1 MAGVVVVNQPPV
13 TLYDSSG
20 NEIGPAKETT
30 LATRA
35 SEATLATRATEA
47 TLATRASEATLE
59 AARLLLVALEG
70 KDFATQTTLAT
81 RSSEATLEAAR
92 VLLVSLDGKD
102 FATQATLATRASEAT
117 LATRASEA
125 TLEASRVLLASLDG
139 KDFATETTQV
149 ALGVILSALETKVA
163 TEATLAT
170 RATEATLASRAS
182 ETTLASIKDTA
193 GIKKITDPLPAGT
206 NEVGKAAQGT
216 KGLGTNA
223 WPVQMYDGAGNP
235 VTITDDAGVYRV
247 EITGKVQTVGA
258 IPPPSTTPVQVSADT
273 PLSVGTHDTTFLIPT
288 GETFYLQSITAG
300 NEDPTKGAV
309 TEVIY
314 DNGTE
319 HLIERVY
326 TAGQTITIGF
336 PDLDNARDGTLM
348 VGTGT
353 ETIIVRRTKYS
364 GSNIAIDSEIRGY
377 TV

>member
-35 SEATLATRATEA
+35 SEATLATRGTEA

-70 KDFATQTTLAT
+70 KDFATQATLAT

-92 VLLVSLDGKD
+92 LLLVSLDAKD
-102 FATQATLATRASEAT
+102 FATATN
-117 LATRASEA
+117 
-125 TLEASRVLLASLDG
+125 
-139 KDFATETTQV
+139 QV
-149 ALGVILSALETKVA
+149 AIGVILTALETKVA

-170 RATEATLASRAS
+170 RATEATLATRAT

-206 NEVGKAAQGT
+206 NEVGKVAQGT

-235 VTITDDAGVYRV
+235 VTITNDAGVYRV

-258 IPPPSTTPVQVSADT
+258 IPPPSTSPVQVSADT
-273 PLSVGTHDTTFLIPT
+273 PLTVGSHDTSFLIPS
-288 GETFYLQSITAG
+288 GESFYLQSVTAG

-314 DNGTE
+314 DDGAE
-319 HLIERVY
+319 HIIERVY
-326 TAGQTITIGF
+326 TSGQSIQIGF
-336 PDLDNARDGTLM
+336 PDLSTARDGTAL

-353 ETIIVRRTKYS
+353 ETIIVRRVKYS